1 MRMYLKYPIAAFKKQ
16 IIINEPF
23 VLTNTTYCHVIIV
36 EIDKMANINIRID
49 DSLKKEADAIFAN
62 IGLTA
67 STAIT
72 LFYKQVVRTHSI
84 PFDLIADIPNELT
97 VEAIEEGKK
106 IARSGKAGYKSLS
119 ALKEALD

>member
-1 MRMYLKYPIAAFKKQ
+1 
-16 IIINEPF
+16 
-23 VLTNTTYCHVIIV
+23 
-36 EIDKMANINIRID
+36 MANINIRID
-49 DSLKKEADAIFAN
+49 DSLKKDADAIFAN

-97 VEAIEEGKK
+97 VEAIEEGRK
-106 IARSGKAGYKSLS
+106 IARNGKAGYKSLS
-119 ALKEALD
+119 ALKEVLDLWN

>member
-23 VLTNTTYCHVIIV
+23 VLTNTTHCHVIIV

>member
-1 MRMYLKYPIAAFKKQ
+1 
-16 IIINEPF
+16 
-23 VLTNTTYCHVIIV
+23 
-36 EIDKMANINIRID
+36 MANINIRID

-106 IARSGKAGYKSLS
+106 IARNVKEVYKSLS
-119 ALKEALD
+119 ALK

>member
-1 MRMYLKYPIAAFKKQ
+1 
-16 IIINEPF
+16 
-23 VLTNTTYCHVIIV
+23 
-36 EIDKMANINIRID
+36 MANINIRID
-49 DSLKKEADAIFAN
+49 DLLKKEADAIFAN

-106 IARSGKAGYKSLS
+106 VELRKRKKIFF
-119 ALKEALD
+119 

>member
-1 MRMYLKYPIAAFKKQ
+1 MPPVWFAAEGFACFVMMLTPSTVTL
-16 IIINEPF
+16 PF
-23 VLTNTTYCHVIIV
+23 L
-36 EIDKMANINIRID
+36 
-49 DSLKKEADAIFAN
+49 
-62 IGLTA
+62 A

-97 VEAIEEGKK
+97 VEAIEEGRK
-106 IARSGKAGYKSLS
+106 IARNGKAGYKSLS

>member
-1 MRMYLKYPIAAFKKQ
+1 MRMYLKYPITTFKKS
-16 IIINEPF
+16 IIINESF
-23 VLTNTTYCHVIIV
+23 VLTNTTHCHVIIV

-97 VEAIEEGKK
+97 VEAIEEGRK
-106 IARSGKAGYKSLS
+106 IARNGKAGYKSLS

>member
-23 VLTNTTYCHVIIV
+23 AFTNTTHCHVIIV

>member
-1 MRMYLKYPIAAFKKQ
+1 M
-16 IIINEPF
+16 
-23 VLTNTTYCHVIIV
+23 

-106 IARSGKAGYKSLS
+106 IARNGKEGYKSLS

>member
-1 MRMYLKYPIAAFKKQ
+1 
-16 IIINEPF
+16 
-23 VLTNTTYCHVIIV
+23 
-36 EIDKMANINIRID
+36 MANINIRID

-106 IARSGKAGYKSLS
+106 IARNGKEGYKSLA
-119 ALKEALD
+119 ALEEALE

>member
-23 VLTNTTYCHVIIV
+23 VLTNTTRCHVIIM

-67 STAIT
+67 
-72 LFYKQVVRTHSI
+72 
-84 PFDLIADIPNELT
+84 
-97 VEAIEEGKK
+97 
-106 IARSGKAGYKSLS
+106 
-119 ALKEALD
+119 